1 MEDWE
6 KKRLIDESNSKID
19 EHNRLIDEGNRAR
32 EEHYRKIEA
41 QSEELLR
48 LEKNR
53 IRETADREQEKEYK
67 DKILDLK
74 KRWAESNDTSQ
85 QQRYQILIAEAEQ
98 EYNDYL
104 VEKERIRQIEDEKR
118 QQSLK
123 QYEQKL
129 QKIKEEKQQ
138 TVKIERRKS
147 FIKRVIIGSVFL
159 IFLVIALTTWK
170 SNKLSSKSVRDQ
182 ASSMSSNASSLSKK
196 DSKIDK
202 TKNNSAPSVTNQK
215 TFTMENYVGQTKS
228 AAVENLKANYNISE
242 KLIKIVEEESNEYE
256 TGQVIRQSPTAGST
270 YDLTSNRQIVL
281 TVAKEVSSVAMP
293 DFGSMQYTYANA
305 RSYLIQMGVSSSR
318 IERVVDQK
326 VTSTQADLVTS
337 QSPAAGKTIDLK
349 SNEKISL
356 YVTEATTPS
365 SSSSSSS
372 SSGSKNSSSS
382 DDENHSSSSS
392 SSEH

>member
-6 KKRLIDESNSKID
+6 KKRLIDESNNKID
-19 EHNRLIDEGNRAR
+19 EHNQLIYEGNRAK

-41 QSEELLR
+41 QNEEFLR
-48 LEKNR
+48 LEEKR
-53 IRETADREQEKEYK
+53 IREVADKEQEKEYK

-104 VEKERIRQIEDEKR
+104 EEKERTRQIEDEKR
-118 QQSLK
+118 QQCLK

-129 QKIKEEKQQ
+129 QRIEKEKQQ

-159 IFLVIALTTWK
+159 IFLVIALTAWM

-182 ASSMSSNASSLSKK
+182 TSSISSNASSSSKK

-202 TKNNSAPSVTNQK
+202 AQNNSAPSATNQK
-215 TFTMENYVGQTKS
+215 TFTMENYVGQAKS
-228 AAVENLKANYNISE
+228 AVVEDLKTNHKISG

-293 DFGSMQYTYANA
+293 DFGNMQYAYANA

-318 IERVVDQK
+318 IERVVDRK

-349 SNEKISL
+349 SNEKITL

-365 SSSSSSS
+365 STSSSSF

>member
-6 KKRLIDESNSKID
+6 KKRLIDESNNKID
-19 EHNRLIDEGNRAR
+19 EHNQLIYEGNRAK

-41 QSEELLR
+41 QYEELLR
-48 LEKNR
+48 LEEKR
-53 IRETADREQEKEYK
+53 IIEVADREQEKEYK
-67 DKILDLK
+67 DKILELK

-104 VEKERIRQIEDEKR
+104 EEKERIRQIEEEKR
-118 QQSLK
+118 QQFLK
-123 QYEQKL
+123 LYEQKL

-159 IFLVIALTTWK
+159 IFFVIALTTWR
-170 SNKLSSKSVRDQ
+170 SNKLSSKGVRDQ
-182 ASSMSSNASSLSKK
+182 ASSMSSNASSSSKK

-215 TFTMENYVGQTKS
+215 TFTMENYVGQAKS
-228 AAVENLKANYNISE
+228 AVVENLKANYNVSE
-242 KLIKIVEEESNEYE
+242 KLIEIVEEESDEYE
-256 TGQVIRQSPTAGST
+256 TGQVIRQSPAVGST
-270 YDLTSNRQIVL
+270 YDLSSNHKIKL
-281 TVAKEVSSVAMP
+281 TVAKEVPSVLMP

-305 RSYLIQMGVSSSR
+305 RTYLIQMGVSSSR
-318 IERVVDQK
+318 IERVVDRK

-337 QSPAAGKTIDLK
+337 QSPTAGKTIDLK
-349 SNEKISL
+349 SNEKITL

-365 SSSSSSS
+365 STSSSSS

>member
-98 EYNDYL
+98 EY
-104 VEKERIRQIEDEKR
+104 KKR

-318 IERVVDQK
+318 FERVVDR
-326 VTSTQADLVTS
+326 
-337 QSPAAGKTIDLK
+337 
-349 SNEKISL
+349 
-356 YVTEATTPS
+356 
-365 SSSSSSS
+365 
-372 SSGSKNSSSS
+372 
-382 DDENHSSSSS
+382 
-392 SSEH
+392 